1 MKVIYTCSPNNN
13 FTGQIGAKFAT
24 VVVRDAV
31 GVMFDII
38 GRINRHTVSQSLTM
52 QYNMT
57 SHNCGSKSMFSVWS
71 IIGIVYSS
79 LDF

>member
-1 MKVIYTCSPNNN
+1 MKVIYTCSPNN

-24 VVVRDAV
+24 VVVRE

-38 GRINRHTVSQSLTM
+38 GRINRHTVSQSLRM